1 MTNLKA
7 QNYFIIQDWM
17 SNHLFTNKTFDSFD
31 EAWSYIYENV
41 EQEYEDDGTYDD
53 YYAIE
58 VEGFFNF
65 QINETIEVDQ
75 CYLDDEVCMD
85 RTDVSNR
92 AIIQSIPTDD
102 EELVCIQYPSGSIDY
117 VPQNIIIKL

>member
-17 SNHLFTNKTFDSFD
+17 SNHLFTDKTFDSFD

-41 EQEYEDDGTYDD
+41 EEEYEGDGTYED

-65 QINETIEVDQ
+65 QIDETIEVDQ
-75 CYLDDEVCMD
+75 CYLDDEVTMN
-85 RTDVSNR
+85 SKGISSR
-92 AIIQSIPTDD
+92 ATIQSIPKDD
-102 EELVCIQYPSGSIDY
+102 EELVCIQYTSGLIDY
-117 VPQNIIIKL
+117 VPQNIINKL